1 MALLLGP
8 KWQLGLSLSL
18 PYSRQQERRSTVFF
32 FRAFPRIMQTTS
44 LTFYWPEPD
53 LAANDNGK
61 YSLSFTHSRMGP
73 TKNQRVYKWKSEN
86 MFQGL
91 KLRYKAEVSRG
102 LTLRPRC
109 WGVAVSISAALGPRA
124 WVEWG
129 HMNSVVG
136 REEVLNPATGPDCPS
151 VPATAAT
158 VGLLQ
163 LSAASAVEESSARQ
177 GPAQTQ
183 RPTTAW
189 CCERNSQ
196 DESKGHRLPSPRRR
210 PCGWG
215 QLPFLFLYLKN
226 NF

>member
-1 MALLLGP
+1 
-8 KWQLGLSLSL
+8 
-18 PYSRQQERRSTVFF
+18 
-32 FRAFPRIMQTTS
+32 MQTTS

-61 YSLSFTHSRMGP
+61 YSLSFTHSWMGP
-73 TKNQRVYKWKSEN
+73 TQNQRVYKWKSEN

-91 KLRYKAEVSRG
+91 KLWYKGEVSRG

-109 WGVAVSISAALGPRA
+109 WGVAVSISAALGSRA

-129 HMNSVVG
+129 HTNSVVG
-136 REEVLNPATGPDCPS
+136 REEVLNPATGPDYPS
-151 VPATAAT
+151 VPTAAT

-163 LSAASAVEESSARQ
+163 LSAASAVEELSAHCQ
-177 GPAQTQ
+177 GQAQTQ

-196 DESKGHRLPSPRRR
+196 DESKGHRLPSPRRQR
-210 PCGWG
+210 CGLG
-215 QLPFLFLYLKN
+215 QLPFFFLYLKN
-226 NF
+226 NFKKFTME